1 MNKLSSEKE
10 QLLHELI
17 LDYDRTLNTQIM
29 RVCLIY
35 ILLSISWNLI
45 FRWLNVPFSRADI
58 TVLLICFSVLT
69 LVQAF
74 FKYFTILE
82 RLKTHAVLLF
92 VVFVVIS
99 LYYGSGYS
107 ESWSYFLL
115 IPIVTSLYG
124 NRLLSIFYSIMGFVS
139 LTIIITTFPITTYYI
154 SDGIDISNSL
164 LLYLIVATF
173 SYLLINKLNMLYNK
187 QVNTV
192 VDSLETTLE
201 QVVNSFVVAMEAKDH
216 YTFGHSER
224 VSKYAVALAGHLPE
238 YQDEHHLKTIRLIGL
253 VHDIG
258 KISIPEDILTKST
271 PLTKTEF
278 DIIKTH
284 SALGAQM
291 IEKVEGLK
299 SLKNGVLYHHER
311 WDGKGYPTGKKGADI
326 PIEAR
331 ILAVADSFDAITST
345 RPYRSERTFDEAMTE
360 IEAGIGTHYDPGLAE
375 AIRAVKA
382 EFKEIY
388 SDTHDQLDEFEKLT
402 DFL

>member
-1 MNKLSSEKE
+1 MDKFSSEKE
-10 QLLHELI
+10 QLLQKLI
-17 LDYDRTLNTQIM
+17 MDYDRTLNSQI
-29 RVCLIY
+29 VKVILIY
-35 ILLSISWNLI
+35 IVLSLSWNAI
-45 FRWLNVPFSRADI
+45 FQWLNVPYSRADI
-58 TVLLICFSVLT
+58 TVLLACFILLVL
-69 LVQAF
+69 VHII
-74 FKYFTILE
+74 FKYLTISE
-82 RLKTHAVLLF
+82 RIKTHVVLLF
-92 VVFVVIS
+92 VVFVIIS

-124 NRLLSIFYSIMGFVS
+124 NRLLSICYSLMGFAS
-139 LTIIITTFPITTYYI
+139 LALVTIAFPISTYYI
-154 SDGIDISNSL
+154 SDGIDVANNL

-224 VSKYAVALAGHLPE
+224 VSKYAVALARHLPE
-238 YQDEHHLKTIRLIGL
+238 YRDEHHLKTIRLSGL

-258 KISIPEDILTKST
+258 KISIPEEILTKAT

-291 IEKVEGLK
+291 LEKVEGLK
-299 SLKNGVLYHHER
+299 TLKNGVLYHHER
-311 WDGKGYPTGKKGADI
+311 WDGKGYPTGKIGTDI

-345 RPYRSERTFDEAMTE
+345 RPYRSERTFEEAMAE
-360 IEAGIGTHYDPGLAE
+360 IECGIGTHYDPGLKD
-375 AIRAVKA
+375 AISAVKND
-382 EFKEIY
+382 FLDIY
-388 SDTHDQLDEFEKLT
+388 LDSHDQLDEFEKLT

>member
-10 QLLHELI
+10 QLLQKLI
-17 LDYDRTLNTQIM
+17 LDYDRTLNIQIL
-29 RVCLIY
+29 RVCSIY
-35 ILLSISWNLI
+35 ILLSLSWNLI
-45 FRWLNVPFSRADI
+45 FQWLNVPFSRADI
-58 TVLLICFSVLT
+58 TVLLICFAVLAIIQII
-69 LVQAF
+69 L
-74 FKYFTILE
+74 KYVTISE
-82 RLKTHAVLLF
+82 KLKTHAVLLF
-92 VVFVVIS
+92 VVFVIIS

-139 LTIIITTFPITTYYI
+139 LFIVITTLPISTYYV

-164 LLYLIVATF
+164 LLYVIVATF

-224 VSKYAVALAGHLPE
+224 VSKYAVALAGQLPD
-238 YQDEHHLKTIRLIGL
+238 YQDEHQLKTIRLIGL

-299 SLKNGVLYHHER
+299 SLKSGVLYHHER
-311 WDGKGYPTGKKGADI
+311 WDGKGYPTGKKGTDI

-360 IEAGIGTHYDPGLAE
+360 IESGIGTHYDPGFAD